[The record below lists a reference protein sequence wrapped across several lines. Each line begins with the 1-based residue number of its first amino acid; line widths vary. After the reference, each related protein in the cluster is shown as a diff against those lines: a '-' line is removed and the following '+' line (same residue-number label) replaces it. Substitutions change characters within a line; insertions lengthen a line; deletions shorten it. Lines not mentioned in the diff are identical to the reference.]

1 MYVEQN
7 GIGRMRTLR
16 GFFKETGNAVF
27 PMGAQRGNPGTDD
40 WYHMV
45 FVRLR
50 YPIFDR
56 AVDVGYPRFFLP
68 EGSLAVQQFLT
79 KGSNADLHQILERNP
94 KYLQRVHHRHRCHQP
109 Q

>member
-1 MYVEQN
+1 
-7 GIGRMRTLR
+7 
-16 GFFKETGNAVF
+16 
-27 PMGAQRGNPGTDD
+27 MGAQRGNPVTDV

-45 FVRLR
+45 FVRRR

-56 AVDVGYPRFFLP
+56 AVDVWYPGILP

>member
-1 MYVEQN
+1 MVIVFGGGKGKVWLFMHVEQDE
-7 GIGRMRTLR
+7 IGWMRTLR
-16 GFFKETGNAVF
+16 GFFKESGNTVF

-56 AVDVGYPRFFLP
+56 AVDVGYPRFFYRKDRWP
-68 EGSLAVQQFLT
+68 Y
-79 KGSNADLHQILERNP
+79 SNF
-94 KYLQRVHHRHRCHQP
+94 
-109 Q
+109 